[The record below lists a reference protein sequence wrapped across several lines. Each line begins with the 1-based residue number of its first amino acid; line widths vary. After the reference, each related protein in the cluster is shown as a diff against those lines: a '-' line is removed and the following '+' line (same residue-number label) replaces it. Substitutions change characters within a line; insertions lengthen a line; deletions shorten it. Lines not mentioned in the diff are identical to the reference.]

1 MAGDLESKPSCL
13 PKGLPLRSR
22 SPGSDRAKMKL
33 DFLNLT
39 LDEEPLAA
47 DWNMAIDEALLLTS
61 SSATLRC
68 YGWRGEAVS
77 FGYFNKWE
85 SIARLYLDRPYV
97 RRWTG
102 GGIVEH
108 GKDFTYSLVIPI
120 GLGKCGTTELYEF
133 VHLAIARALSELGYV
148 VEIIQTPDRGETAGC
163 FERAV
168 AFDLKVDGKKIAGA
182 AVRRNQQ
189 GILLQGSIQRVT
201 IPLSFGTMLSETLAD
216 RVLPLPISLRPTKLA
231 ARLVAEKYGA
241 EAWNHRF

>member
-1 MAGDLESKPSCL
+1 MAGDLESKVSCL
-13 PKGLPLRSR
+13 PKRVPLGSR
-22 SPGSDRAKMKL
+22 SPSSDRNKMKL
-33 DFLNLT
+33 DSLTLT

-61 SSATLRC
+61 SSASLRC
-68 YGWRGEAVS
+68 YSWRGAAVS

-85 SIARLYLDRPYV
+85 SIARLYPDRQYV

-108 GKDFTYSLVIPI
+108 GQDFTYSLVIPI
-120 GLGKCGTTELYEF
+120 GLGRRDVTELYEF
-133 VHLAIARALSELGYV
+133 VHAAIAHALSEQGYT
-148 VEIIQTPDRGETAGC
+148 VEMIKTPDRGEAAGC

-182 AVRRNQQ
+182 AVRRNER

-201 IPLSFGTMLSETLAD
+201 IPLRFGTMIAETLAD
-216 RVLPLPISLRPTKLA
+216 RVLPRPISPLATELA
-231 ARLVAEKYGA
+231 ARLVEEKYGA